1 MPHAV
6 ARAAAE
12 VATAAPARID
22 IGDGFGWRRLTAGRT
37 VLWLTGHLRVTS
49 EAKLASAFDQAAGSE
64 AAVLELLGD
73 LHGHFALAAAAPDWA
88 VAAVD
93 RVRSTPLFL
102 ATPDDQRPVIAARAG
117 DVAAELGLTE
127 INSDGALA
135 LATAGYTIGADTL
148 YAGLAQLL
156 PGEMVLIAADGSIT
170 RRRYHRYQPWRI
182 AADDED
188 TLRRRLGDMTLTIIE
203 RLAREAGGRTIA
215 VPLSAGRDSRLIAS
229 ALAHIGY
236 RPVVCFAYGLKGN
249 YEAVASE
256 RIADR
261 LGFPWRFCPF
271 SHRSQR
277 ALFASDLHRS
287 YLDFADTCAAV
298 PFVQDLP
305 AVRGLAEAGFLPE
318 NAIIVNGATGD
329 FISGH
334 HIPDALTQPRTD
346 LDAAGRRALI
356 LDSAINKH
364 FRLWQSLATPDNDA
378 RIRARLDA
386 EIAPMA
392 DALDDAEAAHGVY
405 EALEFENRQC
415 KYVINGQR
423 IYEFLGFD
431 WRLPLWD
438 DDYLEFWQGVPLA
451 AKAHQRL
458 YREMLE
464 ERNWGGVWRGP
475 SWRFPQTASPGWMRR
490 VVRPLCKALHA
501 PLGRDRWHDFERQYL
516 QYWMEITCASAV
528 VPYRRAATDRRGA
541 RHSVAWFTEAY
552 LASKGLGYDGRPLG

>member
-1 MPHAV
+1 MPHLA
-6 ARAAAE
+6 ADTGADAAAL
-12 VATAAPARID
+12 PARMN
-22 IGDGFGWRRLTAGRT
+22 IGDGFRWHRLTSGRT
-37 VLWLTGHLRVTS
+37 TLWLTGHIRGAS
-49 EAKLASAFDQAAGSE
+49 EAKLAAALDAAGGTE
-64 AAVLELLGD
+64 AAVLELLGN
-73 LHGHFALAAAAPDWA
+73 LRGHFALAAAAPEWA

-102 ATPDDQRPVIAARAG
+102 ATPQHQRPVIAAHAADLAAG
-117 DVAAELGLTE
+117 LGLTE
-127 INSDGALA
+127 INEGAALA
-135 LATAGYTIGADTL
+135 FAMSGYTIGADTL
-148 YAGLAQLL
+148 YSGVTQLL
-156 PGEMVLIAADGSIT
+156 PGEMVVVAGDGSVT

-182 AADDED
+182 VADDED
-188 TLRRRLGDMTLTIIE
+188 RLRRRLGDVTLDMIG
-203 RLAREAGGRTIA
+203 RLAREAGGRAIA

-236 RPVVCFAYGLKGN
+236 RSVVCFAYGVKGN
-249 YEAVASE
+249 YEAKASE
-256 RIADR
+256 RIAER

-277 ALFASDLHRS
+277 ALFTSDLHRA
-287 YLDFADTCAAV
+287 YLRFADTCAAV

-305 AVRGLAEAGFLPE
+305 AVRDSAEAGFLPE

-334 HIPDALTQPRTD
+334 HIPEPLARPRTD
-346 LDAAGRRALI
+346 LDAQGRRALI
-356 LDSAINKH
+356 LDAAINKH
-364 FRLWQSLATPDNDA
+364 FRLWQSLATPENDR

-392 DALDDAEAAHGVY
+392 DALDDPEAAHGIY

-423 IYEFLGFD
+423 IYEFLGFE

-438 DDYLEFWQGVPLA
+438 DEYLDFWQGVPLA

-475 SWRFPQTASPGWMRR
+475 SWRFPQTVSPGWMRR
-490 VVRPLCKALHA
+490 FVRPICKAAHA
-501 PLGRDRWHDFERQYL
+501 PVGRDRWRDFERRYL
-516 QYWMEITCASAV
+516 QYWMEITCASAA
-528 VPYRRAATDRRGA
+528 VPYRRAIRDGRGA
-541 RHSVAWFTEAY
+541 RHSVAWLTEAY
-552 LASKGLGYDGRPLG
+552 LAGKGLAYDGTPRG